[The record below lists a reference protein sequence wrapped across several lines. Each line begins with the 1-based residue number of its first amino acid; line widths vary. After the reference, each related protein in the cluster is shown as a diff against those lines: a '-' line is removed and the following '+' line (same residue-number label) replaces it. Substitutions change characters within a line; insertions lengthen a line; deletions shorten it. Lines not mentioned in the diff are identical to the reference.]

1 MNKAYKYR
9 IYPTKEQQ
17 TLLAKTFGCCRF
29 VYNQALN
36 WRVAAYRA
44 DGTSI
49 SYVDTAKAITQM
61 KNNPDTAWLKE
72 VDSVALQ
79 QALRNLDA
87 AFKNFWNNKN
97 TGFPKYKSKHRSR
110 RSYTIPVTNHNVMVF
125 DMAVKL
131 PKLGYVKTE
140 IHRAA
145 PSDWKLKSAT
155 VSQDSDGR
163 YYASILYEYEKAIRP
178 IEADPAKVLGLDYK
192 SDGLYVDSNGD
203 CAEMPHYYRKSQ
215 KRLAKAQRILS
226 RRKGSKKGESKS
238 YNWEKQRL
246 KVNRIYTRVKNQRK
260 DFLQKRSAEIANQYD
275 LVAVEDLSLKEIS
288 ARHKDRHQKL
298 RLGRATNDNGYGMFV
313 NMLTYKLADRG
324 KWLVKVDKFYPSSQL
339 CQCGY
344 RNPITKDLSIR
355 TITCPVCGRTYDR
368 DINAAINLKKE
379 GYRLYKSA

>member
-1 MNKAYKYR
+1 MNKAYKYL

-17 TLLAKTFGCCRF
+17 TLLARTFGCCRY

-49 SYVDTAKAITQM
+49 SYVDTAKAVTQM

-79 QALRNLDA
+79 QALRSLGA

-110 RSYTIPVTNHNVMVF
+110 RSYTVPVTNNNVMVF
-125 DMAVKL
+125 DRAVKL
-131 PKLGYVKTE
+131 PKLGYVKAK
-140 IHRAA
+140 IHRVA

-155 VSQDSDGR
+155 VSQDSDER
-163 YYASILYEYEKAIRP
+163 YYVSILYEYEKAVRT
-178 IEADPAKVLGLDYK
+178 IEADPDKTLGLDYK

-203 CAEMPHYYRKSQ
+203 CADMPHYYRKAQ
-215 KRLAKAQRILS
+215 KQLARAQRILS
-226 RRKGSKKGESKS
+226 RRKGSKKGEPKS
-238 YNWEKQRL
+238 RNWEKQRL
-246 KVNRIYTRVKNQRK
+246 RVNRIYAHVKNQRN
-260 DFLQKRSAEIANQYD
+260 DFLQKRSTGIANQYD
-275 LVAVEDLSLKEIS
+275 LVAVEDLSLKGMS
-288 ARHKDRHQKL
+288 HRGKKRGF
-298 RLGRATNDNGYGMFV
+298 RLGKAINDNGYGMFV
-313 NMLTYKLADRG
+313 NMLAYKLCNRG
-324 KWLVKVDKFYPSSQL
+324 KRLVKVDRFYPSSQL

-344 RNPITKDLSIR
+344 KNPVTRNLSVR
-355 TITCPVCGRTYDR
+355 TITCPICGRTYDR